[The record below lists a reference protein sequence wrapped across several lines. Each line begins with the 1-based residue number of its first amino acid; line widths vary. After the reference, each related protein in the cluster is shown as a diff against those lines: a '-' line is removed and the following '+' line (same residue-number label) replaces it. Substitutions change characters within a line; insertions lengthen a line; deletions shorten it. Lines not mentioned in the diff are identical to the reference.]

1 VGIWTDALPDKLPAA
16 QMPRNPRLGSLEP
29 VGHVEGVEEEDVM
42 FDDEKLAAD
51 QDILDDQNVDQG
63 WAVHG
68 PQVQPKP
75 STPAAPPKSGPAPGV
90 LQVDSAEPHVLV
102 DGIASAVGQVAN
114 EVAPAVT
121 LDLGGRPLHAPA
133 TDSSNPRVRQAVER
147 MAACREQYRHLSP
160 EQLAEENA
168 DINRRLSQKY
178 RTECQLPATGG
189 TVSKSYYY
197 DSKTIER
204 LELDLK
210 QVLLE
215 SDVPRSTVIEICR
228 LRDPEDQRSIVFDI
242 LDKNLSCRETRQ
254 LVQLIVKM
262 RSRSGVDLQENL
274 TPKLANLLRQ
284 HAPFFVRIQ

>member
-1 VGIWTDALPDKLPAA
+1 
-16 QMPRNPRLGSLEP
+16 
-29 VGHVEGVEEEDVM
+29 M

-51 QDILDDQNVDQG
+51 QEILDERNVDQG
-63 WAVHG
+63 WTVHG
-68 PQVQPKP
+68 PSVQQKPKA
-75 STPAAPPKSGPAPGV
+75 PAVPEKSGPAPGV

-114 EVAPAVT
+114 EVAPAGVT
-121 LDLGGRPLHAPA
+121 LDLNGRPLWAA
-133 TDSSNPRVRQAVER
+133 AADSSNPRVRQAIER
-147 MAACREQYRHLSP
+147 MAACREQYKNLTP
-160 EQLAEENA
+160 EQLNEENN

-215 SDVPRSTVIEICR
+215 TNVPRSTVIEICR
-228 LRDPEDQRSIVFDI
+228 LRDPEDQRSVVYDI

-254 LVQLIVKM
+254 IVQLVVKV
-262 RSRSGVDLQENL
+262 RSRSGADLQEHL

-284 HAPFFVRIQ
+284 HAPYFVRLQ

>member
-1 VGIWTDALPDKLPAA
+1 
-16 QMPRNPRLGSLEP
+16 
-29 VGHVEGVEEEDVM
+29 VEEEDVM

-51 QDILDDQNVDQG
+51 HEILDDHNVDQG

-75 STPAAPPKSGPAPGV
+75 KAPAQPEKSGPAPGV
-90 LQVDSAEPHVLV
+90 LQVDSADAHVLV

-114 EVAPAVT
+114 EVQSTVV
-121 LDLGGRPLHAPA
+121 LDLGGRPLQASA
-133 TDSSNPRVRQAVER
+133 NESNNPRVRQSVER
-147 MAACREQYRHLSP
+147 MSACREQYKTLAP
-160 EQLAEENA
+160 EQLNEESA
-168 DINRRLSQKY
+168 DINRRLAQKY

-204 LELDLK
+204 LDMDIR

-215 SDVPRSTVIEICR
+215 TNVPRSTVIEICR
-228 LRDPEDQRSIVFDI
+228 LRDPEDQRALVFDI
-242 LDKNLSCRETRQ
+242 LDKNLSCRESRQIVQ
-254 LVQLIVKM
+254 LVVKM
-262 RSRSGVDLQENL
+262 RSRSGSDLQEHL

-284 HAPFFVRIQ
+284 HAPFFVRMA

>member
-1 VGIWTDALPDKLPAA
+1 
-16 QMPRNPRLGSLEP
+16 
-29 VGHVEGVEEEDVM
+29 M

-51 QDILDDQNVDQG
+51 QEILDDHNVDQG

-75 STPAAPPKSGPAPGV
+75 KAPAVPEKAGPAPGV

-102 DGIASAVGQVAN
+102 DGIASAVGQVAS
-114 EVAPAVT
+114 EVPAGVV
-121 LDLGGRPLHAPA
+121 LDLGGRPLNIPA
-133 TDSSNPRVRQAVER
+133 NESTNPRVRQAIER
-147 MAACREQYRHLSP
+147 MQACREQYKNLTP
-160 EQLAEENA
+160 EQLAEEDA

-178 RTECQLPATGG
+178 RTECALPASGG

-204 LELDLK
+204 LDLDLK

-215 SDVPRSTVIEICR
+215 SNVPRSTVIEICR
-228 LRDPEDQRSIVFDI
+228 LKDPEDQRATVLDI

-254 LVQLIVKM
+254 IVQLVTKV
-262 RSRSGVDLQENL
+262 RSRSGADLHEHL

-284 HAPFFVRIQ
+284 HVPYFVRMQ

>member
-1 VGIWTDALPDKLPAA
+1 
-16 QMPRNPRLGSLEP
+16 ME
-29 VGHVEGVEEEDVM
+29 EEEDVM

-75 STPAAPPKSGPAPGV
+75 TAPVAPARTGPAPGV

-114 EVAPAVT
+114 EVAPHAVV
-121 LDLGGRPLHAPA
+121 LDLGGRPLQAPA
-133 TDSSNPRVRQAVER
+133 ADSTNPRVRQAQER
-147 MAACREQYRHLSP
+147 MSACREQYRSLSP

-178 RTECQLPATGG
+178 RTECQLPLSGG

-204 LELDLK
+204 LELDIK

-228 LRDPEDQRSIVFDI
+228 LRDPEDQRALVFDI

-262 RSRSGVDLQENL
+262 RSRSGSDLQEHL

-284 HAPFFVRIQ
+284 HAPYFVRIQ